1 MVLTAC
7 PGSGKTTVIVNK
19 VAKILSECKSY
30 QGVIA
35 ISYTNKSSDELKKRC
50 AKVVADTKSSFFL
63 VRLINFTCQS

>member
-1 MVLTAC
+1 MKLTEEQKDAINYDGNMVLTAC

-35 ISYTNKSSDELKKRC
+35 ISYTNKSSDELKKR
-50 AKVVADTKSSFFL
+50 
-63 VRLINFTCQS
+63 